1 MSPREFPL
9 SVTGEVRALIDD
21 QTVRVT
27 AARNRITVDVPGVRT
42 GLAALR
48 SAGGRTARATVL
60 PRLDTLLRMTD
71 LSVRINMAGGTLAVM
86 GADAHPGVLSRWL
99 GVAPLEVRLSGVA
112 SVIRGLWSK
121 T

>member
-1 MSPREFPL
+1 MSSLEVPL
-9 SVTGEVRALIDD
+9 SVTGEVHAVIAD
-21 QTVRVT
+21 QAVRVT
-27 AARNRITVDVPGVRT
+27 AARNRITVDLPGVRA

-48 SAGGRTARATVL
+48 GAGGKKARGEVL

-71 LSVRINMAGGTLAVM
+71 LSVRINVAGGTLAVI

-121 T
+121 